1 MNLVTVSLG
10 SNIHPAQHIRCA
22 LDALADT
29 FGPLKIS
36 RVFESEPVGFT
47 DSRNFYNL
55 VVAFYSDSTPGEL
68 QAWSKQLEIEHGR
81 LPDTAKF
88 SPRALDIDLLTVGS
102 ISGTVDN
109 VTLPRSEITHN
120 AFVLQPLA
128 ELLPEQRHPHCGT
141 PYATLWSAFA
151 LGNQRL
157 WAVDFSWRGRW
168 ISQADEQLLLAA
180 ARR

>member
-10 SNIHPAQHIRCA
+10 SNIHPTRHIGCC
-22 LDALADT
+22 LDALADA
-29 FGPLKIS
+29 FGSLQIS

-55 VVAFYSDSTPGEL
+55 VVAFHSDKRPGEL
-68 QAWSKQLEIEHGR
+68 QAWSKQLEIAHGR

-102 ISGTVDN
+102 LCGTIDE

-128 ELLPEQRHPHCGT
+128 ELLPAERHPHCGT
-141 PYATLWSAFA
+141 SYAALWSAFE
-151 LGNQRL
+151 LGSQRL

-168 ISQADEQLLLAA
+168 ISQADELPRLSA